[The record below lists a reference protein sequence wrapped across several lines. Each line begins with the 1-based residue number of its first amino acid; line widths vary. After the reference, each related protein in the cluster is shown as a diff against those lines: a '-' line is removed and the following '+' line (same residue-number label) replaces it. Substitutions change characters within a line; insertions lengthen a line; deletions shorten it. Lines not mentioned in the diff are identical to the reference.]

1 MTRVFEQIICRR
13 IDTRCGF
20 IDFKI
25 AAYKDKRQCKTMKEL
40 RIMPS
45 TSIYAKGQLISAG
58 SKTISVAEYLFSH
71 YVPINYSD

>member
-1 MTRVFEQIICRR
+1 MARVFEQIIWRR

-25 AAYKDKRQCKTMKEL
+25 AAYKDKRCKTMKEL

-58 SKTISVAEYLFSH
+58 SETISVAEYLFSH